1 MGDDI
6 YLFCQSTATNYGQS
20 VPQVP
25 SAVLRI
31 SGDNIQ
37 DGRPVAIDDDY
48 YVNLTEITGHYLWR
62 CFHLGDNKFCLQMFT
77 EPGTAGVTEGSHK
90 KFGIFDVKTMTYTD
104 VKGMPE
110 AERINDIA
118 LSCAVNK
125 DEHTITFEVEL
136 TDGSLPALY
145 TISADGRAVR
155 GTEIDTEAIKGV
167 SFLRQH

>member
-1 MGDDI
+1 
-6 YLFCQSTATNYGQS
+6 
-20 VPQVP
+20 
-25 SAVLRI
+25 
-31 SGDNIQ
+31 
-37 DGRPVAIDDDY
+37 
-48 YVNLTEITGHYLWR
+48 
-62 CFHLGDNKFCLQMFT
+62 
-77 EPGTAGVTEGSHK
+77 
-90 KFGIFDVKTMTYTD
+90 MTYTD